1 MGGGWFN
8 MHMELPSKLKDANVN
23 EIMTTM
29 MMGTYLRWICRLG
42 PMQLKW
48 AEDAMSCQALSLSIN
63 CCPST
68 VAQPAGRIMSS
79 VGGCVCLHICIH
91 TSAMMFCISHISV
104 AKLSV
109 NRKLGQNSAA
119 CRSTAKL
126 TCLST
131 AADTVS
137 RFPFTKNQNPKR
149 KNIVHIIMRRPLIIQ
164 ILFFLATQLTQLYFP
179 SLDFAP
185 CLFSFFLRWV
195 HE

>member
-1 MGGGWFN
+1 MQKGVGMGGGWFN

-48 AEDAMSCQALSLSIN
+48 AEDTMSCQALSLSIN

-91 TSAMMFCISHISV
+91 MCIDVLYFAYFGCKTFGQPKTGPKLCGLPLHSKIDMFINCCGYCFSIPIHQKAKPKEKKYCPYHYATSADHSDTFLFGHTTHSAVFSV
-104 AKLSV
+104 
-109 NRKLGQNSAA
+109 
-119 CRSTAKL
+119 T
-126 TCLST
+126 
-131 AADTVS
+131 
-137 RFPFTKNQNPKR
+137 
-149 KNIVHIIMRRPLIIQ
+149 
-164 ILFFLATQLTQLYFP
+164 
-179 SLDFAP
+179 
-185 CLFSFFLRWV
+185 
-195 HE
+195 